1 MIITERLVIP
11 FNAFSFKRWW
21 AIVLKEFLQLKR
33 DRVTFAM
40 MVVLPIIQLALFG
53 FAINTDPK
61 HLPTAVVSYDKSE
74 FTRTFLSSMQ
84 TSEYF
89 AIDTQITNPQDAQ
102 DALQKGEIQFIL
114 TIPPGFTQK
123 LLRGEKPSILLEADA
138 TDPITI
144 SIALL
149 SIEGIAEQ
157 VVKKDLT
164 GSLSGLWSQKKPFDI
179 RVHHLY
185 NPNGINQY
193 NIIPGLMGT
202 VMTMTLTMM
211 TALAITRE
219 RERGTMENLLATPA
233 RPLEIM
239 TGKIIPYVFIG
250 LIQASLIL
258 FASHFVFDVPFN
270 GSIILAYSVALLFIA
285 VNLTIGITISSLAQ
299 NMLQALQLTIFYFL
313 PTILLSG
320 FMFPFSGMP
329 TWAQHI
335 GEILPLTYFNRL
347 IRGIVLKNNDF
358 AMLWPNI
365 WPLIIIA
372 LVMMTL
378 AVKFYKKTLD

>member
-1 MIITERLVIP
+1 MTL
-11 FNAFSFKRWW
+11 FNSFSFNRWW

-89 AIDTQITNPQDAQ
+89 ALDTRIITPAEAQ
-102 DALQKGEIQFIL
+102 TALQKGEIQFII
-114 TIPPGFTQK
+114 TIPSDFTQK
-123 LLRGEKPSILLEADA
+123 LLRGEKPSILLEADT
-138 TDPITI
+138 TDPVTI

-157 VVKKDLT
+157 VAKKDLR
-164 GSLSGLWSQKKPFDI
+164 GSLSTLWNQKKPFDI
-179 RVHHLY
+179 RIHRLY

-258 FASHFVFDVPFN
+258 FASYFVFGVPFN
-270 GSIILAYSVALLFIA
+270 GSIPLVYMVALLFIA

-313 PTILLSG
+313 PSILLSG

-347 IRGIVLKNNDF
+347 IRGIVLKDNDL

>member
-1 MIITERLVIP
+1 MRSKG
-11 FNAFSFKRWW
+11 FSLKRWW
-21 AIVLKEFLQLKR
+21 AIVLKEFMQLKR

-61 HLPTAVVSYDKSE
+61 HLPTAVIAYDESE
-74 FTRTFLSSMQ
+74 FTRTFLSSVQ

-89 AIDTQITNPQDAQ
+89 ALDTRYNNAKEAQ
-102 DALQKGEIQFIL
+102 QALRQGKIQFIF
-114 TIPPGFTQK
+114 TIPSDFTQK

-138 TDPITI
+138 TDPVTITI
-144 SIALL
+144 ALGA
-149 SIEGIAEQ
+149 IEGIAQQ
-157 VVKKDLT
+157 VIQKDMH
-164 GSLSGLWSQKKPFDI
+164 GALSGLWSQKEPFDVRI
-179 RVHHLY
+179 HRLY

-219 RERGTMENLLATPA
+219 REHGTMENLLATPA

-250 LIQASLIL
+250 LVQASLIL
-258 FASHFVFDVPFN
+258 FASHFVFGVPFN
-270 GSIILAYSVALLFIA
+270 GSIPLAYGVALLFIA

-313 PTILLSG
+313 PSILLSG

-329 TWAQHI
+329 SWAQHL
-335 GEILPLTYFNRL
+335 GQLLPLTYFNRL
-347 IRGIVLKNNDF
+347 IRGIVLKGNDLS
-358 AMLWPNI
+358 MLWPNI
-365 WPLIIIA
+365 WPLMIIGA
-372 LVMMTL
+372 VMMTL

>member
-1 MIITERLVIP
+1 MRSKG
-11 FNAFSFKRWW
+11 FSLKRWW
-21 AIVLKEFLQLKR
+21 AIILKEFLQLKR

-61 HLPTAVVSYDKSE
+61 HLPTAVIVYDKSE
-74 FTRTFLSSMQ
+74 FTRTFLASMQ

-89 AIDTQITNPQDAQ
+89 AIYTRYDTPQSAQ
-102 DALQKGEIQFIL
+102 TALQRGEIQFIL
-114 TIPPGFTQK
+114 TIPSDFTQK
-123 LLRGEKPSILLEADA
+123 LLRGEKPSLLLEADA
-138 TDPITI
+138 TDPVTV
-144 SIALL
+144 SIALA
-149 SIEGIAEQ
+149 SVQGIAEQ
-157 VVKKDLT
+157 VVKKDLK
-164 GSLSGLWSQKKPFDI
+164 GSLTALWSQKEPFDV
-179 RVHHLY
+179 RVHRLY

-250 LIQASLIL
+250 LVQASLIL
-258 FASHFVFDVPFN
+258 FASHVVFGVPFN
-270 GSIILAYSVALLFIA
+270 GSIPLVYMVALLFIA

-313 PTILLSG
+313 PSILLSG
-320 FMFPFSGMP
+320 FMFPFYGMP
-329 TWAQHI
+329 TWAQYI
-335 GEILPLTYFNRL
+335 GQMLPLTYFNRL
-347 IRGIVLKNNDF
+347 IRGIILKGNDF
-358 AMLWPNI
+358 SMLWPNI

-378 AVKFYKKTLD
+378 AVRFYKKTLD

>member
-1 MIITERLVIP
+1 MFKP
-11 FNAFSFKRWW
+11 FSVARWW

-33 DRVTFAM
+33 DRITFAM
-40 MVVLPIIQLALFG
+40 MLVLPIIQLALFG

-61 HLPTAVVSYDKSE
+61 HLPTAVVSYNNSE
-74 FTRTFLSSMQ
+74 FTRSLLGAMQ

-89 AIDTQITNPQDAQ
+89 SIDIRLTTPEEAQ
-102 DALQKGEIQFIL
+102 EALQKGEVLFIL
-114 TIPPGFTQK
+114 TIPSDFTQK
-123 LLRGEKPSILLEADA
+123 LLRGEHPSLLFEADA
-138 TDPITI
+138 TDPVAVST
-144 SIALL
+144 ALA
-149 SIEGIAEQ
+149 SIEGITAS

-164 GSLSGLWSQKKPFDI
+164 GSLSMLSNQKKPFDV
-179 RVHHLY
+179 RVHRLY
-185 NPNGINQY
+185 NPDGINQY

-202 VMTMTLTMM
+202 IMTMTLTMM

-250 LIQASLIL
+250 LIQATIIL
-258 FASHFVFDVPFN
+258 LASHFVFHVPFN
-270 GSIILAYSVALLFIA
+270 GSIVLVYEVALLFIA

-313 PTILLSG
+313 PSILLSG

-329 TWAQHI
+329 KCAQHV
-335 GEILPLTYFNRL
+335 GELLPLTYFNRL
-347 IRGIVLKNNDF
+347 IRGIILKDNDL

-365 WPLIIIA
+365 WPLMVIGLI
-372 LVMMTL
+372 MMTL

>member
-1 MIITERLVIP
+1 MS
-11 FNAFSFKRWW
+11 FSFNRWW

-40 MVVLPIIQLALFG
+40 MVILPIIQLALFG

-61 HLPTAVVSYDKSE
+61 HLPTAVIAYDESE
-74 FTRTFLSSMQ
+74 FTRSLLTSMQ

-89 AIDTQITNPQDAQ
+89 AIHPRYTSAEEAQ
-102 DALQKGEIQFIL
+102 EALQKGEVQFIL
-114 TIPPGFTQK
+114 TIPSDFTEK
-123 LLRGEKPSILLEADA
+123 LLRGEKPSLLLEADA
-138 TDPITI
+138 TDPVTV
-144 SIALL
+144 SIALS

-157 VVKKDLT
+157 VLKKDLK
-164 GSLSGLWSQKKPFDI
+164 GSLSTLLSQKKPFDV
-179 RVHHLY
+179 RVHRLY

-219 RERGTMENLLATPA
+219 REKGTMENLLATPA

-258 FASHFVFDVPFN
+258 FASHFVFGVPFN
-270 GSIILAYSVALLFIA
+270 GSIFLVYVVALLFIA

-313 PTILLSG
+313 PSILLSG
-320 FMFPFSGMP
+320 FMFPFYGMP
-329 TWAQHI
+329 IWAQHI
-335 GEILPLTYFNRL
+335 GQLLPLTYFNRL
-347 IRGIVLKNNDF
+347 IRGIILKGNDF
-358 AMLWPNI
+358 TMLWPNI
-365 WPLIIIA
+365 WPLILIAII
-372 LVMMTL
+372 MMTL

>member
-1 MIITERLVIP
+1 MIFIRS
-11 FNAFSFKRWW
+11 FSLSRWW

-40 MVVLPIIQLALFG
+40 MIILPIIQLALFG

-61 HLPTAVVSYDKSE
+61 YLPTAIISGDKSE
-74 FTRTFLSSMQ
+74 FTRTLISSMQ
-84 TSEYF
+84 TSQYF
-89 AIDTQITNPQDAQ
+89 KIDPQYTTPLQAQ
-102 DALQKGEIQFIL
+102 EALKKGEILFIL
-114 TIPPGFTQK
+114 TIPTDFTRN
-123 LLRGEKPSILLEADA
+123 LLRGEKPSLLFEADA
-138 TDPITI
+138 TDPVTVAT
-144 SIALL
+144 AL
-149 SIEGIAEQ
+149 SAMEGITSQ
-157 VVKKDLT
+157 VAKKDLA
-164 GSLSGLWSQKKPFDI
+164 GPLSSLSHQKQPFDI
-179 RVHHLY
+179 SVHRLY

-202 VMTMTLTMM
+202 IMTMTLTMM

-250 LIQASLIL
+250 LIQATIIL
-258 FASHFVFDVPFN
+258 LASYFVFHVPFN
-270 GSIILAYSVALLFIA
+270 GSIGLAYGVALLFIA

-313 PTILLSG
+313 PSILLSG

-329 TWAQHI
+329 RWAQHV
-335 GEILPLTYFNRL
+335 GEVLPLTYFNRL
-347 IRGIVLKNNDF
+347 IRGIVLKDNNL

-365 WPLIIIA
+365 WPLLIIGV
-372 LVMMTL
+372 VMMTL

>member
-1 MIITERLVIP
+1 MS
-11 FNAFSFKRWW
+11 FSLHRWW

-61 HLPTAVVSYDKSE
+61 HLPIAVVAYDESE
-74 FTRTFLSSMQ
+74 FTRTIISSMQ

-89 AIDTQITNPQDAQ
+89 TIATDYTTSYDAQ
-102 DALQKGEIQFIL
+102 AALKKGEILFIL
-114 TIPPGFTQK
+114 TVPSDFTKK

-138 TDPITI
+138 TDPVTV
-144 SIALL
+144 SVALS
-149 SIEGIAEQ
+149 SIEGIAQQ

-164 GSLSGLWSQKKPFDI
+164 GSLSTLSSQKNPFDI
-179 RVHHLY
+179 RIHRLY
-185 NPNGINQY
+185 NPNSINQY

-250 LIQASLIL
+250 LVQATLIL
-258 FASHFVFDVPFN
+258 FASHFVFGVPFN
-270 GSIILAYSVALLFIA
+270 GSIVLVYVVALLFIA

-313 PTILLSG
+313 PSILLSG

-329 TWAQHI
+329 IWAQHI
-335 GEILPLTYFNRL
+335 GQILPLTYFNRL
-347 IRGIVLKNNDF
+347 IRGIILKDNDLS
-358 AMLWPNI
+358 MLWPNI
-365 WPLIIIA
+365 WPLMIIA
-372 LVMMTL
+372 VIMMTM

>member
-1 MIITERLVIP
+1 MS
-11 FNAFSFKRWW
+11 FSFNRWW

-40 MVVLPIIQLALFG
+40 MLVLPIIQLALFG

-61 HLPTAVVSYDKSE
+61 HLPTAVIAYDESE
-74 FTRTFLSSMQ
+74 FTRTIISSMQ

-89 AIDTQITNPQDAQ
+89 AVNTRYTTAEQAQ
-102 DALQKGEIQFIL
+102 EALQKGEIQFIL
-114 TIPPGFTQK
+114 TIPSNFSQK
-123 LLRGEKPSILLEADA
+123 LLRGEKPSLLIEADA
-138 TDPITI
+138 TDPVTV
-144 SIALL
+144 SVALS
-149 SIEGIAEQ
+149 SIEGIAQQ
-157 VVKKDLT
+157 VAKKDLR
-164 GSLSGLWSQKKPFDI
+164 GSLSTLWSQKNPFEI
-179 RVHHLY
+179 RVHRLY
-185 NPNGINQY
+185 NPNSINQY

-233 RPLEIM
+233 RPIEIM

-250 LIQASLIL
+250 LVQASLIL
-258 FASHFVFDVPFN
+258 FASHVVFGVPFN
-270 GSIILAYSVALLFIA
+270 GSIPLVYMVALLFIA

-313 PTILLSG
+313 PSILLSG

-329 TWAQHI
+329 MWAQHI
-335 GEILPLTYFNRL
+335 GSMLPLTYFNRL
-347 IRGIVLKNNDF
+347 IRGIVLKGNDF
-358 AMLWPNI
+358 WLLWPNI
-365 WPLIIIA
+365 WPLMIIGA
-372 LVMMTL
+372 VMMTL
-378 AVKFYKKTLD
+378 AVRFYKKTLD

>member
-1 MIITERLVIP
+1 MFVSS
-11 FNAFSFKRWW
+11 FSFARWW

-40 MVVLPIIQLALFG
+40 MIVLPIIQLALFG

-61 HLPTAVVSYDKSE
+61 HLPTAVVSSDKSE
-74 FTRTFLSSMQ
+74 FTRTLISAMQ
-84 TSEYF
+84 TSQYYK
-89 AIDTQITNPQDAQ
+89 IDTQYTTANEAQ
-102 DALQKGEIQFIL
+102 AALKRGDVQFIL
-114 TIPPGFTQK
+114 TIPSDFTQK
-123 LLRGEKPSILLEADA
+123 LLRGEKPSLLLEADA
-138 TDPITI
+138 TDPVTV
-144 SIALL
+144 STALL
-149 SIEGIAEQ
+149 SIEGIASQ
-157 VVKKDLT
+157 VAKKDLT
-164 GSLSGLWSQKKPFDI
+164 GPLSVLWSQKKPFDV
-179 RVHHLY
+179 RVHRLY

-202 VMTMTLTMM
+202 LMTMTLTMM

-250 LIQASLIL
+250 LIQATLIL
-258 FASHFVFDVPFN
+258 CASYFVFNVPFN
-270 GSIILAYSVALLFIA
+270 GSIFLAYAVALLFIA

-313 PTILLSG
+313 PSILLSG
-320 FMFPFSGMP
+320 FMFPFYGMP
-329 TWAQHI
+329 KWAQHI
-335 GEILPLTYFNRL
+335 GELLPLTYFNRL
-347 IRGIVLKNNDF
+347 IRGIVLKNNDL
-358 AMLWPNI
+358 ATLWPNI
-365 WPLIIIA
+365 WPLMIIA

>member
-1 MIITERLVIP
+1 
-11 FNAFSFKRWW
+11 
-21 AIVLKEFLQLKR
+21 
-33 DRVTFAM
+33 
-40 MVVLPIIQLALFG
+40 
-53 FAINTDPK
+53 
-61 HLPTAVVSYDKSE
+61 
-74 FTRTFLSSMQ
+74 MQ

-89 AIDTQITNPQDAQ
+89 AINTQYTTPTEAQ
-102 DALQKGEIQFIL
+102 AALKKGEILFIL
-114 TIPPGFTQK
+114 TIPADFTQK
-123 LLRGEKPSILLEADA
+123 LLRGEKPSLLFEADA
-138 TDPITI
+138 TDPVTV
-144 SIALL
+144 STALS
-149 SIEGIAEQ
+149 SIEGITSQ
-157 VVKKDLT
+157 VAKKDLT
-164 GSLSGLWSQKKPFDI
+164 GALAALSNQKKPFDV
-179 RVHHLY
+179 RVHRLY

-202 VMTMTLTMM
+202 IMTMTLTMM

-250 LIQASLIL
+250 LTQATLIL
-258 FASHFVFDVPFN
+258 VASYFVFHVPFN
-270 GSIILAYSVALLFIA
+270 GSVALAYGVALLFIA

-313 PTILLSG
+313 PSILLSG

-329 TWAQHI
+329 AWAQHV
-335 GEILPLTYFNRL
+335 GGLLPLTYFNRL
-347 IRGIVLKNNDF
+347 IRGIVLKDNNF

-365 WPLIIIA
+365 WPLMIIGVI
-372 LVMMTL
+372 MMTL

>member
-1 MIITERLVIP
+1 M
-11 FNAFSFKRWW
+11 FSIKRWW

-33 DRVTFAM
+33 DRITFAM

-61 HLPTAVVSYDKSE
+61 HLPTAVVIYDKSE
-74 FTRTFLSSMQ
+74 FTRTLISSMQ

-89 AIDTQITNPQDAQ
+89 AIDTHYSTEQEAQ
-102 DALQKGEIQFIL
+102 NALQRGDIQFIM
-114 TIPPGFTQK
+114 TIPSDFTQK

-138 TDPITI
+138 TDPVTV
-144 SIALL
+144 SVALS
-149 SIEGIAEQ
+149 SIEGIAQ
-157 VVKKDLT
+157 QIAKKDLT
-164 GSLSGLWSQKKPFDI
+164 GPLATLWSQKQPFEI
-179 RVHHLY
+179 RVHRLY

-219 RERGTMENLLATPA
+219 RERGTMENLLSTPA
-233 RPLEIM
+233 RPIEIM

-250 LIQASLIL
+250 LVQASLIL
-258 FASHFVFDVPFN
+258 FASHFVFGVPFN
-270 GSIILAYSVALLFIA
+270 GSLSLAYGVALLFIA

-313 PTILLSG
+313 PSILLSG
-320 FMFPFSGMP
+320 FMFPFYGMP
-329 TWAQHI
+329 VWAQHI
-335 GEILPLTYFNRL
+335 GEMLPLTYFNRL
-347 IRGIVLKNNDF
+347 IRGIILKDNDF
-358 AMLWPNI
+358 LALWPNI
-365 WPLIIIA
+365 WPLLVIA

-378 AVKFYKKTLD
+378 AVKFYKRTLD

>member
-1 MIITERLVIP
+1 M
-11 FNAFSFKRWW
+11 FSAFSFSRWW
-21 AIVLKEFLQLKR
+21 GIIIKEFLQLKR

-40 MVVLPIIQLALFG
+40 MVGIPIIQLTLFG

-61 HLPTAVVSYDKSE
+61 HLPTAVISYDKSE
-74 FTRTFLSSMQ
+74 FTRTLISAMQ
-84 TSEYF
+84 TSQYYT
-89 AIDTQITNPQDAQ
+89 IDTRYTTPSEAQ
-102 DALQKGEIQFIL
+102 EALKKGEVLFIL
-114 TIPPGFTQK
+114 TIPSDFTKK
-123 LLRGEKPSILLEADA
+123 LLRGEKPSLLLEADA
-138 TDPITI
+138 TDPVAVST
-144 SIALL
+144 ALA
-149 SIEGIAEQ
+149 SMEGIATQ
-157 VVKKDLT
+157 VAKKDLT
-164 GSLSGLWSQKKPFDI
+164 GALFALSNQKKPFDV
-179 RVHHLY
+179 RVHRLY

-202 VMTMTLTMM
+202 LMTMTLTMM

-250 LIQASLIL
+250 LIQATLIL
-258 FASHFVFDVPFN
+258 CASYFVFHVPFN
-270 GSIILAYSVALLFIA
+270 GSILLAYAVALLFIA

-313 PTILLSG
+313 PSIMLSG

-329 TWAQHI
+329 KWAQHV
-335 GEILPLTYFNRL
+335 GELLPLTYFNRL
-347 IRGIVLKNNDF
+347 IRGVVLKGNDLPT
-358 AMLWPNI
+358 LWPNI
-365 WPLIIIA
+365 WPLMVIC
-372 LVMMTL
+372 LVMMIL

>member
-1 MIITERLVIP
+1 MFV
-11 FNAFSFKRWW
+11 NSFSFARWW

-33 DRVTFAM
+33 DKVTFAM
-40 MVVLPIIQLALFG
+40 MIVLPIIQLALFG

-61 HLPTAVVSYDKSE
+61 HLPTAVISSDKSE
-74 FTRTFLSSMQ
+74 FTRTLISAMQ

-89 AIDTQITNPQDAQ
+89 TIDTRYTTPHEAQ
-102 DALQKGEIQFIL
+102 VALKRGEIQFIL
-114 TIPPGFTQK
+114 TIPTDFTQK

-138 TDPITI
+138 TDPVSVAT
-144 SIALL
+144 ALG
-149 SIEGIAEQ
+149 SIEGIMAQ
-157 VVKKDLT
+157 VSKKDLN
-164 GSLSGLWSQKKPFDI
+164 GALSTLWSQKKPFD
-179 RVHHLY
+179 VHVHRLY

-202 VMTMTLTMM
+202 IMTMTLTMM
-211 TALAITRE
+211 TALSITRE

-233 RPLEIM
+233 RAVEIM

-250 LIQASLIL
+250 LIQATLIL
-258 FASHFVFDVPFN
+258 CASYFVFHVPFN
-270 GSIILAYSVALLFIA
+270 GSLVLAYGVALLFIA

-313 PTILLSG
+313 PSILLSG

-329 TWAQHI
+329 KWAQHV
-335 GEILPLTYFNRL
+335 GELLPLTYFNRL
-347 IRGIVLKNNDF
+347 IRGVVLKGNDLPT
-358 AMLWPNI
+358 LWPNI
-365 WPLIIIA
+365 WPLMIIGVI
-372 LVMMTL
+372 MMML

>member
-1 MIITERLVIP
+1 MFRG
-11 FNAFSFKRWW
+11 FSFSRWW
-21 AIVLKEFLQLKR
+21 GIIIKEFLQLKR
-33 DRVTFAM
+33 DRITFAM
-40 MVVLPIIQLALFG
+40 MVVIPIIQLALFG

-74 FTRTFLSSMQ
+74 FTRTLISAMQ
-84 TSEYF
+84 TSEYY
-89 AIDTQITNPQDAQ
+89 AIDTRFTTPGQAQ
-102 DALQKGEIQFIL
+102 EGLKKGEVLFIL
-114 TIPPGFTQK
+114 TIPADFTQK
-123 LLRGEKPSILLEADA
+123 LLRGEKPSLLLEADA
-138 TDPITI
+138 TDPVTV
-144 SIALL
+144 STALL
-149 SIEGIAEQ
+149 SMEAIAAQ
-157 VVKKDLT
+157 VAKKDLT
-164 GSLSGLWSQKKPFDI
+164 GPLAGLSTQKKPFDI
-179 RVHHLY
+179 RIHRLY

-202 VMTMTLTMM
+202 LMTMTLTMM

-233 RPLEIM
+233 KPLEIM

-250 LIQASLIL
+250 LLQATLIL
-258 FASHFVFDVPFN
+258 CASYFVFHVPFN
-270 GSIILAYSVALLFIA
+270 GSILLAYGVALLFIA

-313 PTILLSG
+313 PSIMLSG

-329 TWAQHI
+329 SWARHV
-335 GEILPLTYFNRL
+335 GELLPLTYFNRL
-347 IRGIVLKNNDF
+347 IRGVVLKGNDLPT
-358 AMLWPNI
+358 LWPNI
-365 WPLIIIA
+365 WPLMIIT

>member
-1 MIITERLVIP
+1 MS
-11 FNAFSFKRWW
+11 FSFNRWW

-40 MVVLPIIQLALFG
+40 MLVLPIIQLALFG

-61 HLPTAVVSYDKSE
+61 HLPTAVIAYDDSE
-74 FTRTFLSSMQ
+74 FTRTIISSMQ

-89 AIDTQITNPQDAQ
+89 AINTRYTTAEQAQ
-102 DALQKGEIQFIL
+102 EALQKGEIQFIL
-114 TIPPGFTQK
+114 TIPSGFSQK
-123 LLRGEKPSILLEADA
+123 LLRGEKPSLLIEADA
-138 TDPITI
+138 TDPVTV
-144 SIALL
+144 SVALS
-149 SIEGIAEQ
+149 SIEGIAQQ
-157 VVKKDLT
+157 VAKKDLR
-164 GSLSGLWSQKKPFDI
+164 GSLSTLWSQKNPFEI
-179 RVHHLY
+179 RVHRLY
-185 NPNGINQY
+185 NPNSINQY

-233 RPLEIM
+233 RPIEIM

-250 LIQASLIL
+250 LVQASLIL
-258 FASHFVFDVPFN
+258 FASHVVFGVPFE
-270 GSIILAYSVALLFIA
+270 GSIPLVYMVALLFIA

-313 PTILLSG
+313 PSILLSG

-329 TWAQHI
+329 SWAQHI
-335 GEILPLTYFNRL
+335 GSMLPLTYFNRL
-347 IRGIVLKNNDF
+347 IRGIVLKGNDF
-358 AMLWPNI
+358 WLLWPNI
-365 WPLIIIA
+365 WPLMIIGA
-372 LVMMTL
+372 VMMTL
-378 AVKFYKKTLD
+378 AVQFYKKTLD

>member
-1 MIITERLVIP
+1 MRSKG
-11 FNAFSFKRWW
+11 FSLKRWW

-61 HLPTAVVSYDKSE
+61 HLPTAVIAYDESE
-74 FTRTFLSSMQ
+74 FTRTFLSSVQ

-89 AIDTQITNPQDAQ
+89 ALDTRYNNAQ
-102 DALQKGEIQFIL
+102 EAQQALRQGKIQFIF
-114 TIPPGFTQK
+114 TIPSDFTQK

-138 TDPITI
+138 TDPVTITI
-144 SIALL
+144 ALGA
-149 SIEGIAEQ
+149 IEGIAQQ
-157 VVKKDLT
+157 VIQKDMR
-164 GSLSGLWSQKKPFDI
+164 GALSGLWSQKEPFDVRI
-179 RVHHLY
+179 HRLY

-219 RERGTMENLLATPA
+219 REHGTMENLLATPA

-250 LIQASLIL
+250 LVQASLIL
-258 FASHFVFDVPFN
+258 FASHFVFGVPFN
-270 GSIILAYSVALLFIA
+270 GSIPLAYGVALLFIA

-313 PTILLSG
+313 PSILLSG

-329 TWAQHI
+329 SWAQHL
-335 GEILPLTYFNRL
+335 GQLLPLTYFNRL
-347 IRGIVLKNNDF
+347 IRGIVLKGNDLS
-358 AMLWPNI
+358 MLWPNI
-365 WPLIIIA
+365 WPLMIIGA
-372 LVMMTL
+372 VMMTL

>member
-1 MIITERLVIP
+1 MS
-11 FNAFSFKRWW
+11 FSLKRWW

-61 HLPTAVVSYDKSE
+61 HLPTAVIAYDESE
-74 FTRTFLSSMQ
+74 FTRTFLSSIQ

-89 AIDTQITNPQDAQ
+89 AIDPQYDTA
-102 DALQKGEIQFIL
+102 DKAETALREGKVQFIF
-114 TIPPGFTQK
+114 TIPSDFTKQ

-138 TDPITI
+138 TDPVTITI
-144 SIALL
+144 ALA
-149 SIEGIAEQ
+149 SIEGISKQ
-157 VVKKDLT
+157 VLHKDLT
-164 GSLSGLWSQKKPFDI
+164 GSLSTLWSEKQPFDI
-179 RVHHLY
+179 RIHRLY

-202 VMTMTLTMM
+202 IMTMTLTMM

-219 RERGTMENLLATPA
+219 REHGTMENLLATPA

-250 LIQASLIL
+250 LVQATIIL
-258 FASHFVFDVPFN
+258 FASHFVFGVPFN
-270 GSIILAYSVALLFIA
+270 GSIILVYTVALLFIA

-313 PTILLSG
+313 PSILLSG

-335 GEILPLTYFNRL
+335 GQLLPLTYFNRL
-347 IRGIVLKNNDF
+347 IRGIVLKGNDLSL
-358 AMLWPNI
+358 LWPNI
-365 WPLIIIA
+365 WPLMIIGVI
-372 LVMMTL
+372 MMTL
-378 AVKFYKKTLD
+378 AVRFYKKTLD

>member
-1 MIITERLVIP
+1 MTL
-11 FNAFSFKRWW
+11 FNSFSFNRWW

-89 AIDTQITNPQDAQ
+89 ALDTRIITPAEAQ
-102 DALQKGEIQFIL
+102 TALQKGEIQFII
-114 TIPPGFTQK
+114 TIPSDFTQK

-138 TDPITI
+138 TDPVTI

-157 VVKKDLT
+157 VAKKDLR
-164 GSLSGLWSQKKPFDI
+164 GSLSTLCNQKKPFDI
-179 RVHHLY
+179 RIHRLY

-258 FASHFVFDVPFN
+258 FASYFVFGVPFN
-270 GSIILAYSVALLFIA
+270 GSILLAYGVALLFIA

-313 PTILLSG
+313 PSILLSG

-347 IRGIVLKNNDF
+347 IRGIVLKDNDL